1 VDVLHFVAAEG
12 DLMGSSAGA
21 VLHSILTWPGY
32 VAQVSC
38 SLATGSKGE
47 HSKGQEAEA
56 TRPMAGYIWN

>member
-1 VDVLHFVAAEG
+1 MAPHFVAVED

-21 VLHSILTWPGY
+21 VLHSIFTWPGY

-56 TRPMAGYIWN
+56 TRPMAGCIWN